1 MAGADAVTPAARIA
15 SAIDILDI
23 VLAGT
28 PAEQAL
34 TRWGRASRFAGSRD
48 RAAVRDHVYDALR
61 CRRSFAVLG
70 GAETGRG
77 LMIGLLRAGGVA
89 PETVFTGAGY
99 APAALTAEEAAPPP
113 DSAMLSRGV
122 RLDCPD
128 WLLAEFDASL
138 GDAAD
143 EVLARMRQRA
153 PVYLR
158 ANARQGRVVAAG
170 MLAAEGIETAPV
182 EGADFALEVIANAQK
197 IRNSAAYA
205 EGRIEPQDLSPQM
218 AVEALP
224 LQDGMRVLDY
234 CAGGGGK
241 TLAMAARADLS
252 LTAHDAIPA
261 RMKDLPVRA
270 ARAGAVVAQV
280 MGDRLDQMP
289 PFDLVLTDVPCSG
302 TGTWRRSPEAKWT
315 LTPDR
320 QAGLVTLQ
328 AEILDRAA
336 GLVAPDGWLIY
347 MTCSLLTHENRGQ
360 IDRFLARNEGFA
372 LRQDRLYTPFDGGDG
387 FYAAHLTRV

>member
-1 MAGADAVTPAARIA
+1 MTPEARIA
-15 SAIDILDI
+15 AAIAILDAA
-23 VLAGT
+23 LDGQA
-28 PAEQAL
+28 AEQAL
-34 TRWGRASRFAGSRD
+34 TRWARGSRFAGSRD

-61 CRRSFAVLG
+61 CRRSFAALG

-89 PETVFTGAGY
+89 PESVFTGAGY
-99 APAALTAEEAAPPP
+99 APEPMTAEEGAPPP
-113 DSAMLSRGV
+113 DLTTLPRGV

-128 WLLAEFDASL
+128 WLLPDVDAAL
-138 GDAAD
+138 GEDAD

-158 ANARQGRVVAAG
+158 ANARQGREAAARA
-170 MLAAEGIETAPV
+170 LAAEGIDTTLV
-182 EGADFALEVIANAQK
+182 RKSSFALEVTANAQK
-197 IRNSAAYA
+197 IKASSAYA
-205 EGRIEPQDLSPQM
+205 DGLVELQDLSPQM

-241 TLAMAARADLS
+241 TLAMAARAELS

-261 RMKDLPVRA
+261 RMKDLPARA
-270 ARAGAVVAQV
+270 ARAGIGVTQAEA
-280 MGDRLDQMP
+280 GALAKMP
-289 PFDLVLTDVPCSG
+289 PFDLVLADVPCSG
-302 TGTWRRSPEAKWT
+302 TGTWRRAPEAKWT
-315 LTPDR
+315 LTRDR

-336 GLVAPDGWLIY
+336 ALVAPDGWLIY
-347 MTCSLLTHENRGQ
+347 MTCSLLSHENRGQ
-360 IDRFLARNEGFA
+360 IDRFLARNDGFA
-372 LRQDRLYTPFDGGDG
+372 LRQDRLYTPLNGGDG
-387 FYAAHLTRV
+387 FYAAHLSRV

>member
-1 MAGADAVTPAARIA
+1 MTPEARIA
-15 SAIDILDI
+15 AAIPILDA
-23 VLAGT
+23 VLGGQA
-28 PAEQAL
+28 AEQAL
-34 TRWGRASRFAGSRD
+34 TRWARGSRFAGSRD

-61 CRRSFAVLG
+61 CRRSFAALG

-89 PETVFTGAGY
+89 PESLFTGAGY
-99 APAALTAEEAAPPP
+99 GPGPLTAEEGALPP
-113 DSAMLSRGV
+113 DLTTLPRGV

-128 WLLAEFDASL
+128 WLLAHFDAAL
-138 GDAAD
+138 GDSAD

-153 PVYLR
+153 PVCLR
-158 ANARQGRVVAAG
+158 ANARQGREAAARA
-170 MLAAEGIETAPV
+170 LAAEGIETILID
-182 EGADFALEVIANAQK
+182 ESSFALEVVANAQK
-197 IRNSAAYA
+197 IKTSMAYF
-205 EGRIEPQDLSPQM
+205 EGLVELQDLSPQR

-241 TLAMAARADLS
+241 TLAMAARADLA

-261 RMKDLPVRA
+261 RMKDLP
-270 ARAGAVVAQV
+270 ARATRAGIAVTQADTGALAK
-280 MGDRLDQMP
+280 MA

-302 TGTWRRSPEAKWT
+302 TGTWRRGPEAKWT

-320 QAGLVTLQ
+320 LADLLTLQ

-336 GLVAPDGWLIY
+336 RHVAPGGWLIY
-347 MTCSLLTHENRGQ
+347 MTCSLLPRENRGQ
-360 IDRFLARNEGFA
+360 IDRFLDRNQGIA
-372 LRQDRLYTPFDGGDG
+372 LRHDRLYTPLDGGDG
-387 FYAAHLTRV
+387 FYAAHLSRV